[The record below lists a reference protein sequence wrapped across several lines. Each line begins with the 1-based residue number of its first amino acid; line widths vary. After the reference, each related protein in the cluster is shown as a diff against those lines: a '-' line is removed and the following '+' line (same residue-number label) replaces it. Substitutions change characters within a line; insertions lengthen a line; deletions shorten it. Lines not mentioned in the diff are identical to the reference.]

1 VPERSVRLA
10 AGAQTAIRSMHS
22 ELRRRVRATFD
33 RIRTQPEAGKPLLG
47 DLTGWWSIR
56 VGRIRIVYR
65 STRGLLEVA
74 AIGPRT
80 SIYEYAVRLVRPKP

>member
-1 VPERSVRLA
+1 
-10 AGAQTAIRSMHS
+10 MHP
-22 ELRRRVRATFD
+22 ELRRRVRATLD

-56 VGRIRIVYR
+56 VGRIRIIYR
-65 STRGLLEVA
+65 SARVFLEIA

-80 SIYEYAVRLVRPKP
+80 SIYEDAVRLVRSKP